1 MKLIELLMATDRNV
15 DIAVWSDRYDEFFPY
30 YTGKPLNLIAQ
41 NILEEE
47 ETFEFQSLS
56 YNIIGM
62 SLVDNYLQIFTD
74 QHIWQGREVNSQPC
88 TKQKKRGKIL

>member
-1 MKLIELLMATDRNV
+1 MKLIELLMVIDRNV

-47 ETFEFQSLS
+47 ETFEFQTLN
-56 YNIIGM
+56 YDIIGI
-62 SLVDNYLQIFTD
+62 SQTDSYLQIFTD
-74 QHIWQGREVNSQPC
+74 
-88 TKQKKRGKIL
+88 